1 MILVASGRYG
11 FEGRN
16 TQPRCVS
23 QETVALARFHLTP
36 LGKRKLR
43 TWTPEHTFG
52 IGDRG
57 THEEKVP
64 QICHQLITYKSQ
76 GRHRAT
82 SIQLAVLW
90 NSRSTAL
97 NTMHTESPAQEHPG
111 LAPMKHEW
119 AHSSHGIQPSL
130 RA

>member
-1 MILVASGRYG
+1 MILVSSGRYG

-23 QETVALARFHLTP
+23 QENVALARFHLTL
-36 LGKRKLR
+36 LGKRKLK
-43 TWTPEHTFG
+43 TWTPEHPFG

-57 THEEKVP
+57 THGEKVP

-76 GRHRAT
+76 GRRGAT

-90 NSRSTAL
+90 NSSSTAL
-97 NTMHTESPAQEHPG
+97 NTMHIESMEPR
-111 LAPMKHEW
+111 
-119 AHSSHGIQPSL
+119 SIQAWHL
-130 RA
+130 